1 MAPGIGESVS
11 EVRMESATTAIF
23 VGLIDILGVL
33 DGDMVGKNVNV
44 GGDDGDFVGLID
56 KLGVLDGDMV
66 GKNVNVGGDD
76 GDFVGLKLGNEEGSA
91 LGIDL
96 GCGEGLFVGQ
106 FVGSRLIEGAVEI
119 VG

>member
-23 VGLIDILGVL
+23 VGLIDI
-33 DGDMVGKNVNV
+33 
-44 GGDDGDFVGLID
+44 
-56 KLGVLDGDMV
+56 LGVLDGDMV